1 MGVSAMETILTEL
14 IKAGMPEDMPAAVI
28 ERGTTARQRQV
39 CATVKT
45 LKQQADEAKI
55 KAPAIIVVG
64 KVCSLSEEFHW
75 IKDRILGGKQ
85 FLVTRPRQNSSAL
98 AKRLRN
104 LGAQVIEMPSIQYSS
119 DRYRMRG

>member
-1 MGVSAMETILTEL
+1 MRLL
-14 IKAGMPEDMPAAVI
+14 
-28 ERGTTARQRQV
+28 
-39 CATVKT
+39 KT

-85 FLVTRPRQNSSAL
+85 IFGDKTEA
-98 AKRLRN
+98 
-104 LGAQVIEMPSIQYSS
+104 E
-119 DRYRMRG
+119 

>member
-75 IKDRILGGKQ
+75 IK
-85 FLVTRPRQNSSAL
+85 RQDFGRKAIFGDKTE
-98 AKRLRN
+98 A
-104 LGAQVIEMPSIQYSS
+104 E
-119 DRYRMRG
+119 

>member
-104 LGAQVIEMPSIQYSS
+104 LGAQVIEMPSIHTVA
-119 DRYRMRG
+119 DDPRRG

>member
-1 MGVSAMETILTEL
+1 MTEL

-85 FLVTRPRQNSSAL
+85 FLVTRPRQNQFRSGKTP
-98 AKRLRN
+98 AKSRGTGDRD
-104 LGAQVIEMPSIQYSS
+104 AVYSYSS
-119 DRYRMRG
+119 DRSE

>member
-45 LKQQADEAKI
+45 LKQQA
-55 KAPAIIVVG
+55 
-64 KVCSLSEEFHW
+64 
-75 IKDRILGGKQ
+75 
-85 FLVTRPRQNSSAL
+85 
-98 AKRLRN
+98 
-104 LGAQVIEMPSIQYSS
+104 AQGSFWL
-119 DRYRMRG
+119 